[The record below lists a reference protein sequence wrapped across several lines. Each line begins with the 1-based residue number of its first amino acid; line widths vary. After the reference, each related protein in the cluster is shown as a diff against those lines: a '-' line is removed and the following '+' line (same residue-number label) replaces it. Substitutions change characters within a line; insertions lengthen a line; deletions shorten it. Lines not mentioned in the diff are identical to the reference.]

1 MPGSLSVP
9 NIFLGNSP
17 DPISTLD
24 ANFAA
29 VTSYI
34 NIRELTFG
42 LFAARPSAGTS
53 GRWYYATD
61 TGALYADNGSSWI
74 QVAAPLAGLLSAA
87 GTLVGSANDADY
99 TTTSATYVDV
109 DATNLKATIA
119 VATGAK
125 FLLVLATCV
134 PFGGIIADGAAHI
147 QILAAGSAVATCAF
161 FSNPS
166 RTPQPGPLTTVG
178 VVANPT
184 PGSQTLALQF
194 RGDGANAM
202 TIYNPSLDGLAAA
215 SDFRQRARLL
225 YVITN

>member
-1 MPGSLSVP
+1 MSGSLSVP

-34 NIRELTFG
+34 NIRELSFG
-42 LFAARPSAGTS
+42 LFAARPSAGTA

-74 QVAAPLAGLLSAA
+74 QVAAPLAGLISAA
-87 GTLVGSANDADY
+87 GALRGSGDNADY
-99 TTTSATYVDV
+99 TTTSATFVDV
-109 DATNLKATIA
+109 DPVNLKATIA
-119 VATGAK
+119 VPPGAK
-125 FLLVLATCV
+125 FLLAMATFSV
-134 PFGGIIADGAAHI
+134 FTGTITDANPRV
-147 QILAAGSAVATCAF
+147 QILAAGTAIAPVVYADNAGL
-161 FSNPS
+161 NY
-166 RTPQPGPLTTVG
+166 GGLYTTYG

-184 PGSQTLALQF
+184 PGSQTIALQF
-194 RGDGANAM
+194 CGDGAIAFVIPNRNLEGIAGD
-202 TIYNPSLDGLAAA
+202 TY
-215 SDFRQRARLL
+215 RRAQML